1 MRANRFWQIAY
12 PMAVYYLMYHFLH
25 ILFLVITGG
34 RLGSLECLTLASAIT
49 LVVMVVCYRKLPITR
64 AISEKRTI
72 AQVLQWTGAI
82 LLTVAVGILLNIVI
96 SNTPLADLS
105 VGYQEANSTLFSGGL
120 LIKIVGNALL
130 IPMLEEVVY
139 RGIVCGQ
146 LLQWYGQWKAV
157 FLSAFLFGIMHFNVV
172 QFLYGF
178 VMGLALGYIY
188 VRYRRLWIPMA
199 AHGLVNFV
207 VILVTAAF

>member
-72 AQVLQWTGAI
+72 AQVLQWIRIFKRMPTA
-82 LLTVAVGILLNIVI
+82 TVRRIAPVHC
-96 SNTPLADLS
+96 NT
-105 VGYQEANSTLFSGGL
+105 
-120 LIKIVGNALL
+120 
-130 IPMLEEVVY
+130 
-139 RGIVCGQ
+139 
-146 LLQWYGQWKAV
+146 
-157 FLSAFLFGIMHFNVV
+157 
-172 QFLYGF
+172 
-178 VMGLALGYIY
+178 
-188 VRYRRLWIPMA
+188 
-199 AHGLVNFV
+199 
-207 VILVTAAF
+207 

>member
-1 MRANRFWQIAY
+1 MRGNRFWQIAY

-82 LLTVAVGILLNIVI
+82 LLTVAVGILLNILI

-157 FLSAFLFGIMHFNVV
+157 FFSAFCLASCTLMWYNFC
-172 QFLYGF
+172 
-178 VMGLALGYIY
+178 MGLS
-188 VRYRRLWIPMA
+188 W
-199 AHGLVNFV
+199 GLHWG
-207 VILVTAAF
+207 ISM

>member
-25 ILFLVITGG
+25 ILFLVVTGG

-49 LVVMVVCYRKLPITR
+49 LVVMVILYRKLPITR
-64 AISEKRTI
+64 AVPETLSISR
-72 AQVLQWTGAI
+72 VLQWTGAI
-82 LLTVAVGILLNIVI
+82 LLTVAVGIFLNILI

-120 LIKIVGNALL
+120 FIKIAANALL
-130 IPMLEEVVY
+130 IPILEEVVY

-146 LLQWYGQWKAV
+146 LLLWYGKWKAV
-157 FLSAFLFGIMHFNVV
+157 LISAFLFGIMHFNVV

-178 VMGLALGYIY
+178 VMGLALGNIY

-199 AHGLVNFV
+199 AHGLVNLV
-207 VILVTAAF
+207 VILVTTAF